1 MTKISAFI
9 IAYNEYY
16 RIMQCVS
23 SLIGN
28 VDQIV
33 LVDDGSSL
41 DQKFIYNY
49 FDEILPFHGIEFTL
63 IEEEHKGSHAL
74 HLDAALNAC
83 NHDWVFQLDADEV
96 LRTRYPNIF
105 NAIFK
110 DWVHFDD
117 YHAIGCNL
125 ISYVQ
130 SGTEY
135 KFELIEPKVRLFNKN
150 KGYYPKEHGVAWV
163 VNDKEQITHTSS
175 FLINHYRTVKEKRV
189 DSLRYFQNYIV
200 AYLNAKDDEEKRKY
214 YSDKFNR
221 ICEYYGFPFKS
232 IDEAIGKGIDE
243 CIRIVKS
250 QWD

>member
-1 MTKISAFI
+1 MKISAFI

-41 DQKFIYNY
+41 DQKFIYSY

-83 NHDWVFQLDADEV
+83 DYDWVFQLDADEV
-96 LRTRYPNIF
+96 LVTPYPQF
-105 NAIFK
+105 F
-110 DWVHFDD
+110 
-117 YHAIGCNL
+117 HAVIESEKGDIHGVECDRVN
-125 ISYVQ
+125 YVQ
-130 SGTEY
+130 NGNVYEY
-135 KFELIEPKVRLFNKN
+135 ENREPKKRLFHRES
-150 KGYYPKEHGVAWV
+150 GYFPKEHGVEWV
-163 VNDKEQITHTSS
+163 FNLESLNICFNDAM
-175 FLINHYRTVKEKRV
+175 LINHYRTKVEKRQ
-189 DSLRYFQNYIV
+189 DSMNYFRNYIKEYQSTEDK
-200 AYLNAKDDEEKRKY
+200 ARKKY
-214 YSDKFNR
+214 YYDKFDA
-221 ICEYYGFPFKS
+221 ICSYYGFPFKS
-232 IDEAIGKGIDE
+232 IDEAIGKGVDE
-243 CIRIVKS
+243 CIRIVKL